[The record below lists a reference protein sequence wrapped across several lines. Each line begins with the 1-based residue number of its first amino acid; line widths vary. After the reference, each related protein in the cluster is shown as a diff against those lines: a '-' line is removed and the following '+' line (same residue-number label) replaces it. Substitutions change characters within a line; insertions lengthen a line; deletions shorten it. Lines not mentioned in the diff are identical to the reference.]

1 MGQVISGNSKA
12 SIKKHYEIA
21 LFIMILTMVAV
32 TAIAEGREKTDYS
45 GRWIFNPLKSKLQI
59 DWKPEKGEF
68 EINHKEPLFRLHR
81 IFIVDGKA
89 NEISFEHT
97 TDGKEVVTTEGNRK
111 IYSRM
116 YWDGDILVLDQRI
129 LMGNREAT
137 NKVRYTLANGG
148 ATLIAEEQ
156 FRGPKLKYDN
166 LWAADKVH

>member
-1 MGQVISGNSKA
+1 M
-12 SIKKHYEIA
+12 KKHYA
-21 LFIMILTMVAV
+21 MGLFIILLAAAAGA
-32 TAIAEGREKTDYS
+32 AIAEGREKTDYS
-45 GRWIFNPLKSKLQI
+45 GRWIFNPLTSKLQVN
-59 DWKPEKGEF
+59 WKPEKGVF

-81 IFIVDGKA
+81 IFIIDGKA

-97 TDGKEVVTTEGNRK
+97 TDGKEIVTTEGNQK

-129 LMGNREAT
+129 VMGNREAT
-137 NKVRYTLANGG
+137 NKVRYKLTNGG

-166 LWAADKVH
+166 LWAADKER